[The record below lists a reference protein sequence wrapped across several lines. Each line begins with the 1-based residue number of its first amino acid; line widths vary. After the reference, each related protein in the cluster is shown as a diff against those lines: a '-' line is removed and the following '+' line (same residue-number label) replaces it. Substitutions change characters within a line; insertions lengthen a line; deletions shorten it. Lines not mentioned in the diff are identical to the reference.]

1 MKNYLRLK
9 VFFDFVP
16 LHYITLA
23 LREVMGSWHRL
34 LNFLK
39 YGAYLSN
46 Y

>member
-16 LHYITLA
+16 LHYIT